1 MHIKKSKVST
11 KAGTKEYLSL
21 VESYRINGKKKNK
34 TIMSLGRADTVDE
47 KYVQKII
54 FGLSRLTKQ
63 LSIIDSQASE
73 SSDPHIKIYESMNL
87 GTTLVID
94 YLWKEL
100 GLSDLFRKIKKKYKK
115 LQFDLELVFKAT
127 VIYRLVKPGSER
139 KMLDWFYDVYLPGT
153 EKLQLQH
160 LYRGL
165 AIIAEHQMEIED
177 HLLEKSQTLFG
188 IDCSLVFFD
197 TTSTYFEGD
206 MLDDK
211 ALKQYGRSKDH
222 RPDRRQVKVGM
233 VMSRDGIPIHCP
245 FFAGNES
252 DFTSAQ
258 KVIRILA
265 KKERIG
271 EMIFVGDSGMTS
283 QKNIDELK
291 EQNIR
296 YILGSRMRNTK
307 VVKEE
312 VLTLEDVSI
321 LKDNSKNQPFGV
333 KKNLFVAEKTINKK
347 RYIICYNPDE
357 AKKDQLV
364 REAIIVKLK
373 SELSSS
379 PKKYIKHRL
388 HKRFLKITAAKT
400 EINQEKIM
408 EEAKYDG
415 LFVIETDTNLS
426 ASEVALRYKDLLLVE
441 RGFRC
446 LKSTLEMRPIYHK
459 CSENIQGHIF
469 VSYMAL
475 YFFCLIIKKLEQSEE
490 GMQCEEG
497 QVLESLARIKAHR
510 TEIHGNRLI
519 LRSELNSLNKW
530 ILRSLGVKIPTQV
543 LKKW

>member
-388 HKRFLKITAAKT
+388 HKRFLK
-400 EINQEKIM
+400 
-408 EEAKYDG
+408 
-415 LFVIETDTNLS
+415 
-426 ASEVALRYKDLLLVE
+426 R
-441 RGFRC
+441 
-446 LKSTLEMRPIYHK
+446 
-459 CSENIQGHIF
+459 IF
-469 VSYMAL
+469 HAPNH
-475 YFFCLIIKKLEQSEE
+475 Q
-490 GMQCEEG
+490 
-497 QVLESLARIKAHR
+497 
-510 TEIHGNRLI
+510 
-519 LRSELNSLNKW
+519 
-530 ILRSLGVKIPTQV
+530 
-543 LKKW
+543 